1 MEPRYI
7 VAIEIGSSKI
17 HGAVA
22 AVDPDSGTMQ
32 VVASEMQHAAN
43 CVRHGRVSNVQEV
56 SDLVN
61 GIIRK
66 LENCQAIMPR
76 KISEIYLGLGGRSLT
91 TVHTKASL
99 DFAGETEITADTIKR
114 LKKEA
119 EFGLTTTK
127 SILEL
132 LSRRYYVDNTEV
144 TNMAGTFGSRASI
157 DFTTIVCA
165 QENRANLE
173 RIKLDSAIL
182 RRRNY
187 LIRPLAIADM
197 VLEPN
202 ERQLGCALI
211 DFGAE
216 TTTLS
221 IYKEGVLQ
229 FAVTLPLGS
238 RHVTR
243 DLMSGLKL
251 TEDRAEQV
259 KKELGNAINERPGGT
274 PLSAEQVD
282 INQFVHARTG
292 EIIAN
297 VIHQAEA
304 AGYKVGDLPAGIIA
318 VGGGA
323 RLRNFLQALSTQ
335 SKMRVRL
342 GVADPQIH
350 LCAGLDPDRDIDI
363 IALLKAAAEKPGNS
377 CLFLDE
383 TLVEEKTDDRNIDQ
397 YAENNT
403 SARRVV
409 NESDS
414 DLLDDD
420 PDEEA
425 EQEPRKKQGWLSRM
439 LNRRKADER
448 REKLIEDARREE
460 EERRYQ
466 QEERQLEDQRIRER
480 RNEEREARRE
490 ARRIDQQ
497 VIDAM
502 ADEDDD
508 DDDFSEIDYH
518 QSRNIIDKFKN
529 KVTSFLERGNEADLD
544 DRND

>member
-22 AVDPDSGTMQ
+22 QVDSDSGAIQ
-32 VVASEMQHAAN
+32 VIASEVQHAAN
-43 CVRHGRVSNVQEV
+43 SVRHGRVSNVQEV

-61 GIIRK
+61 GIVRK
-66 LENCQAIMPR
+66 LENNQAVMPR
-76 KISEIYLGLGGRSLT
+76 KISEIYISLGGRSLT
-91 TVHTKASL
+91 TVPTKASI
-99 DFAGETEITADTIKR
+99 DFANETEITADAIKR

-127 SILEL
+127 SILDL
-132 LSRRYYVDNTEV
+132 LPRRYYVDNKEV
-144 TNMAGTFGSRASI
+144 TNMAGTFGTRASI
-157 DFTTIVCA
+157 DFTAIICA

-173 RIKLDSAIL
+173 RIKLDSPLL

-197 VLEPN
+197 VLDSN
-202 ERQLGCALI
+202 ERQLGCALV

-221 IYKEGVLQ
+221 IYKEGALQ

-238 RHVTR
+238 RNVTR
-243 DLMSGLKL
+243 DLMGGLKL
-251 TEDRAEQV
+251 TEDRAEQL
-259 KKELGNAINERPGGT
+259 KIEHGNAINERPGGA
-274 PLSAEQVD
+274 PLSADQVD

-304 AGYKVGDLPAGIIA
+304 AGYKVGDLPAGIVA

-323 RLRNFLQALSTQ
+323 RMRNFLSALSTQ
-335 SKMRVRL
+335 SKMRVRH

-350 LCAGLDPDRDIDI
+350 LCQGLDPDVDVDI
-363 IALLKAAAEKPGNS
+363 IALLKAAAAMPGNS
-377 CLFLDE
+377 CLFLDR
-383 TLVEEKTDDRNIDQ
+383 TLVEKTEPESGHRPDDEAAADN
-397 YAENNT
+397 Y
-403 SARRVV
+403 RRPV

-420 PDEEA
+420 PDDEFEA
-425 EQEPRKKQGWLSRM
+425 RPPKKQGWFSRM

-448 REKLIEDARREE
+448 RERQRQRRED
-460 EERRYQ
+460 
-466 QEERQLEDQRIRER
+466 QET
-480 RNEEREARRE
+480 
-490 ARRIDQQ
+490 IDP
-497 VIDAM
+497 M
-502 ADEDDD
+502 ADEDDSD
-508 DDDFSEIDYH
+508 DMAEIDYAETK
-518 QSRNIIDKFKN
+518 SLIGKFKN
-529 KVTSFLERGNEADLD
+529 KVTSYLERGTEADLD
-544 DRND
+544 DRNN

>member
-22 AVDPDSGTMQ
+22 QVDSDSGAIQ
-32 VVASEMQHAAN
+32 VIASEVQHAAN
-43 CVRHGRVSNVQEV
+43 SVRHGRVSNVQEV

-61 GIIRK
+61 GIVRK
-66 LENCQAIMPR
+66 LENNQAVMPR
-76 KISEIYLGLGGRSLT
+76 KISEIYISLGGRSLT
-91 TVHTKASL
+91 TVPTKASI
-99 DFAGETEITADTIKR
+99 DFANETEITADAIKR

-127 SILEL
+127 SILDL
-132 LSRRYYVDNTEV
+132 LPRRYYVDNKEV
-144 TNMAGTFGSRASI
+144 TNMAGTFGTRASI
-157 DFTTIVCA
+157 DFTAIICA

-173 RIKLDSAIL
+173 RIKLDSPLL

-197 VLEPN
+197 VLDSN
-202 ERQLGCALI
+202 ERQLGCALV

-221 IYKEGVLQ
+221 IYKEGALQ

-238 RHVTR
+238 RNVTR
-243 DLMSGLKL
+243 DLMGGLKL
-251 TEDRAEQV
+251 TEDRAEQL
-259 KKELGNAINERPGGT
+259 KIEHGNAINERPGGA
-274 PLSAEQVD
+274 PLSADQVD

-304 AGYKVGDLPAGIIA
+304 AGYKVGDLPAGIVA

-323 RLRNFLQALSTQ
+323 RMRNFLSALSTQ
-335 SKMRVRL
+335 SKMRVRH

-350 LCAGLDPDRDIDI
+350 LCQGLDPDVDVDI
-363 IALLKAAAEKPGNS
+363 IALLKAAAAMPGNS
-377 CLFLDE
+377 CLFLDR
-383 TLVEEKTDDRNIDQ
+383 TLVEKTEPESGHRPDDEAAADN
-397 YAENNT
+397 Y
-403 SARRVV
+403 RRPV

-420 PDEEA
+420 PDDEFEA
-425 EQEPRKKQGWLSRM
+425 RPPKKQGWFSRM

-448 REKLIEDARREE
+448 REQLLEDARRDE
-460 EERRYQ
+460 EERR
-466 QEERQLEDQRIRER
+466 ERQRQRREDQET
-480 RNEEREARRE
+480 
-490 ARRIDQQ
+490 IDP
-497 VIDAM
+497 M
-502 ADEDDD
+502 ADEDDSD
-508 DDDFSEIDYH
+508 DMAEIDYAETK
-518 QSRNIIDKFKN
+518 SLIGKFKN
-529 KVTSFLERGNEADLD
+529 KVTSYLERGTEADLD
-544 DRND
+544 DRNN

>member
-22 AVDPDSGTMQ
+22 QVDSDSGAIQ
-32 VVASEMQHAAN
+32 VIASEVQHAAN
-43 CVRHGRVSNVQEV
+43 SVRHGRVSNVQEV

-61 GIIRK
+61 GIVRK
-66 LENCQAIMPR
+66 LQAVMPR
-76 KISEIYLGLGGRSLT
+76 KISEIYISLGGRSLT
-91 TVHTKASL
+91 TVPTKASI
-99 DFAGETEITADTIKR
+99 DFANETEITADAIKR

-127 SILEL
+127 SILDL
-132 LSRRYYVDNTEV
+132 LPRRYYVDNKEV
-144 TNMAGTFGSRASI
+144 TNMAGTFGTRASI
-157 DFTTIVCA
+157 DFTAIICA

-173 RIKLDSAIL
+173 RIKLDSPLL

-197 VLEPN
+197 VLDSN
-202 ERQLGCALI
+202 ERQLGCALV

-221 IYKEGVLQ
+221 IYKEGALQ

-238 RHVTR
+238 RNVTR
-243 DLMSGLKL
+243 DLMGGLKL
-251 TEDRAEQV
+251 TEDRAEQL
-259 KKELGNAINERPGGT
+259 KIEHGNAINERPGGA
-274 PLSAEQVD
+274 PLSADQVD

-304 AGYKVGDLPAGIIA
+304 AGYKVGDLPAGIVA

-323 RLRNFLQALSTQ
+323 RMRNFLSALSTQ
-335 SKMRVRL
+335 SKMRVRH

-350 LCAGLDPDRDIDI
+350 LCQGLDPDVDVDI
-363 IALLKAAAEKPGNS
+363 IALLKAAAAMPGNS
-377 CLFLDE
+377 CLFLDR
-383 TLVEEKTDDRNIDQ
+383 TLVEKTEPESGHRPDDEAAADN
-397 YAENNT
+397 Y
-403 SARRVV
+403 RRPV

-420 PDEEA
+420 PDDEFEA
-425 EQEPRKKQGWLSRM
+425 RPPKKQGWFSRM

-448 REKLIEDARREE
+448 REQLLEDARRDE
-460 EERRYQ
+460 EERR
-466 QEERQLEDQRIRER
+466 ERQRQRREDQET
-480 RNEEREARRE
+480 
-490 ARRIDQQ
+490 IDP
-497 VIDAM
+497 M
-502 ADEDDD
+502 ADEDDSD
-508 DDDFSEIDYH
+508 DMAEIDYAETK
-518 QSRNIIDKFKN
+518 SLIGKFKN
-529 KVTSFLERGNEADLD
+529 KVTSYLERGTEADLD
-544 DRND
+544 DRNN

>member
-22 AVDPDSGTMQ
+22 QVDSDSGAIQ
-32 VVASEMQHAAN
+32 VIASEVQHAAN
-43 CVRHGRVSNVQEV
+43 SVRHGRVSNVQEV

-61 GIIRK
+61 GIVRK
-66 LENCQAIMPR
+66 LENNQAVMPR
-76 KISEIYLGLGGRSLT
+76 KISEIYISLGGRSLT
-91 TVHTKASL
+91 TVPAKASI
-99 DFAGETEITADTIKR
+99 DFANETEITADAIKR

-127 SILEL
+127 SILDL
-132 LSRRYYVDNTEV
+132 LPRRYYVDNKEV

-157 DFTTIVCA
+157 DFTAIICA

-173 RIKLDSAIL
+173 RIKLDSPLL

-197 VLEPN
+197 VLDSN
-202 ERQLGCALI
+202 ERQLGCALV

-221 IYKEGVLQ
+221 IYKEGALQ

-238 RHVTR
+238 RNVTR
-243 DLMSGLKL
+243 DLMGGLKL
-251 TEDRAEQV
+251 TEDRAEQL
-259 KKELGNAINERPGGT
+259 KIEHGNAINERPCGA
-274 PLSAEQVD
+274 PLSADQVD

-323 RLRNFLQALSTQ
+323 RMRNFLTALSTQ
-335 SKMRVRL
+335 SKMRVRH

-350 LCAGLDPDRDIDI
+350 LCHGLDPDVDVDI
-363 IALLKAAAEKPGNS
+363 IALLKAAAAMPGNS
-377 CLFLDE
+377 CLFLDR
-383 TLVEEKTDDRNIDQ
+383 TMEEKTEPDFGHRPDDEAAADN
-397 YAENNT
+397 Y
-403 SARRVV
+403 RRSV

-420 PDEEA
+420 PDEDFDP
-425 EQEPRKKQGWLSRM
+425 QPRKKQGWFSRM
-439 LNRRKADER
+439 LSRRKADER
-448 REKLIEDARREE
+448 REQLLEDARRDE
-460 EERRYQ
+460 EERR
-466 QEERQLEDQRIRER
+466 ER
-480 RNEEREARRE
+480 RRRE
-490 ARRIDQQ
+490 DRETIDP
-497 VIDAM
+497 M
-502 ADEDDD
+502 ADEDDSD
-508 DDDFSEIDYH
+508 DMAEIDYAETK
-518 QSRNIIDKFKN
+518 SLIGKFKD
-529 KVTSFLERGNEADLD
+529 KVTSYLERGTEDDLD
-544 DRND
+544 ERNH

>member
-22 AVDPDSGTMQ
+22 QVDDDSGAIQ
-32 VVASEMQHAAN
+32 VIASEVQHAAN
-43 CVRHGRVSNVQEV
+43 SVRHGRVSNVQEV

-66 LENCQAIMPR
+66 LENNQAVMPR
-76 KISEIYLGLGGRSLT
+76 KISEIFIGLGGRSLT
-91 TVHTKASL
+91 TIPAKASI
-99 DFAGETEITADTIKR
+99 DFPAETEITAETIKR
-114 LKKEA
+114 IKKEA
-119 EFGLTTTK
+119 EFGLTTTR
-127 SILEL
+127 SILDL
-132 LSRRYYVDNTEV
+132 LPRRYYVDNKEV
-144 TNMAGTFGSRASI
+144 ANMPGTFGSRASI
-157 DFTTIVCA
+157 DFTAVICA

-173 RIKLDSAIL
+173 RIKLDSPLL

-187 LIRPLAIADM
+187 IIRQLAIADM
-197 VLEPN
+197 VLDPN
-202 ERQLGCALI
+202 ERQLGCALV

-221 IYKEGVLQ
+221 IYKDGALQ

-238 RHVTR
+238 RNVTR
-243 DLMSGLKL
+243 DLMGGLKL
-251 TEDRAEQV
+251 TEDRAEQL
-259 KKELGNAINERPGGT
+259 KTEHGNAINERPGGA
-274 PLSAEQVD
+274 PLSADQVD

-304 AGYKVGDLPAGIIA
+304 AGYKVSDLPAGIIA

-323 RLRNFLQALSTQ
+323 RMRNFLTALSNQ
-335 SKMRVRL
+335 SKTRVRQ
-342 GVADPQIH
+342 GMAEPAIQ
-350 LCAGLDPDRDIDI
+350 LCPGLDPYANVDIT
-363 IALLKAAAEKPGNS
+363 ALLRAAARLNGNS

-383 TLVEEKTDDRNIDQ
+383 NSVTAPTAETDFADTGHESFADDDYPQ
-397 YAENNT
+397 
-403 SARRVV
+403 RRQVS
-409 NESDS
+409 ETDS

-420 PDEEA
+420 PDDDSENER
-425 EQEPRKKQGWLSRM
+425 PRKQSWLSRM

-448 REKLIEDARREE
+448 REQLLEDVRQDEELRRQRQD
-460 EERRYQ
+460 EERR
-466 QEERQLEDQRIRER
+466 ERER
-480 RNEEREARRE
+480 RRVERRQDQET
-490 ARRIDQQ
+490 IDP
-497 VIDAM
+497 M

-508 DDDFSEIDYH
+508 PDDFQQIDYNETKGFI
-518 QSRNIIDKFKN
+518 SKFKD
-529 KVTSFLERGNEADLD
+529 KVTNYLERGTEADLD